1 MKQYRVFG
9 ANIGGSITGGKR
21 VAVVDSAVSS
31 SPALSEHSALAMAS
45 GAPLTAFITAQDAS
59 SVTVRFFKKDGTE
72 KLESDSGALVIAHH
86 VGMDT
91 CRVIAPGGALEVRLE
106 DGARWSAQGDH
117 HVLPARLSEE
127 AWLAALQVSQAQR
140 DTGLEV
146 LCAGSLEKHNLIV
159 PVWEDAL
166 NRLKPDWE
174 LLSAHLEETGINGAI
189 LAAFGTN
196 RAQVNFRFFAPHKGL
211 REDNAG
217 SYSLAS
223 LCGYLAPLAV
233 NGTYNLSASQG
244 YATGKPSSLRAKY
257 IARNAVAL
265 NVNVGGTVEEIT

>member
-21 VAVVDSAVSS
+21 VAVVEAATSS
-31 SPALSEHSALAMAS
+31 EFVVQAMAS
-45 GAPLTAFITAQDAS
+45 GAPLTAFITARDAE
-59 SVTVRFFKKDGTE
+59 SVTVRFFKKDGAE
-72 KLESDSGALVIAHH
+72 KLESDSGALVVAHH
-86 VGMDT
+86 AGIDA
-91 CRVIAPGGALEVRLE
+91 CRVVTPGGALEVRLE

-117 HVLPARLSEE
+117 HVLPARLAESD
-127 AWLAALQVSQAQR
+127 WLAALQVSNAQR
-140 DTGLEV
+140 DNGLEV
-146 LCAGSLEKHNLIV
+146 LCAGSLAKHNLIV
-159 PVWEDAL
+159 PIWEDAL
-166 NRLKPDWE
+166 NRLKPDWD
-174 LLSAHLEETGINGAI
+174 LLTARLSETGINGAI

-196 RAQVNFRFFAPHKGL
+196 RSHVDFRFFAPHRGL

-223 LCGYLAPLAV
+223 LCGYLAPLAI

-257 IARNAVAL
+257 IARNAVAIA
-265 NVNVGGTVEEIT
+265 VSIGGMVEEIV